1 MIKEYRNFLQFI
13 KARIPELNNL
23 DIQIVEGD
31 QFSMTKV
38 SDYFVIDTINNID
51 CIIDVFTS
59 MYFENRIST
68 ELYITKRNFN
78 NFLALLHE
86 VGHIITRNL
95 TSSNE
100 MEQEYNNF
108 KQSNNND
115 YESFKTYRELP
126 IEVLADNFAVDFIN
140 KYESELIDYF
150 TTK

>member
-1 MIKEYRNFLQFI
+1 
-13 KARIPELNNL
+13 
-23 DIQIVEGD
+23 
-31 QFSMTKV
+31 
-38 SDYFVIDTINNID
+38 
-51 CIIDVFTS
+51 
-59 MYFENRIST
+59 
-68 ELYITKRNFN
+68 
-78 NFLALLHE
+78 
-86 VGHIITRNL
+86 
-95 TSSNE
+95 